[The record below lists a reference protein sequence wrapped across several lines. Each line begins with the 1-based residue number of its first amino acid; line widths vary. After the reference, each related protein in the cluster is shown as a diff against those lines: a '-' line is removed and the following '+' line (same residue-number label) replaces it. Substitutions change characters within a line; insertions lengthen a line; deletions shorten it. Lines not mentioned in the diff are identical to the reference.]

1 MNNRAIQGLGWPDEA
16 VFPGGHTY
24 DALKSIDNEATGET
38 VYQNWD
44 YDVFEVS

>member
-1 MNNRAIQGLGWPDEA
+1 MNNRAIQGLGWPNEA

-24 DALKSIDNEATGET
+24 DALKSIDNADTQQA

-44 YDVFEVS
+44 DDVFEVP